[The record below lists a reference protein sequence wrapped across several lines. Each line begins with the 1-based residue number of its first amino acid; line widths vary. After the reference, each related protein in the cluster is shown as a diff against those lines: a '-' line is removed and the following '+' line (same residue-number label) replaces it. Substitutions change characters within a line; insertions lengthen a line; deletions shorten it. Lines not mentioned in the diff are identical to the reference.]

1 MTQTVEWKWFGVM
14 NIPDTQNSKVTDPS
28 LTQLRRAARIAVLP
42 PSGNPGAGREMPGR
56 GPLDLRRRPM
66 GYRAFFLL
74 FGFTAYLLTA
84 GCATAP
90 KSPLIEAASKGQ
102 PQTAQKLIQDG
113 AKIDEADQQG
123 WTPLLYAVYHG
134 QTETARILI
143 DRGASVNIPDPQGWT
158 PLMYATGYGHPEIS
172 GMLIR
177 SGADINAKNLYGE
190 TALHQSVRNMDSKMT
205 KLLVENGAD
214 INIQDSSGT
223 TALHRAA
230 QNYYHD
236 KESAEQLMNCLLNKD
251 PDTNLKDG
259 SGWTALRYAIYYRN
273 VEVTAAIRKKTCF
286 AEEIGALAWGE
297 ALKVPSYYVPEAEMY
312 DIAAAGE
319 KTFKTAVSDCNLLV
333 IPAKTGL
340 LIATG
345 PLGYAVGM
353 GIDKL
358 IVKNK
363 FVSCMERMGFNC
375 VKNCSD

>member
-1 MTQTVEWKWFGVM
+1 MRYR
-14 NIPDTQNSKVTDPS
+14 S
-28 LTQLRRAARIAVLP
+28 L
-42 PSGNPGAGREMPGR
+42 
-56 GPLDLRRRPM
+56 
-66 GYRAFFLL
+66 FL
-74 FGFTAYLLTA
+74 FWGFTVYLLTA

-90 KSPLIEAASKGQ
+90 KTPLIEAASKGQ
-102 PQTAQKLIQDG
+102 PQMAQKLIQEG
-113 AKIDEADQQG
+113 ARIDEADQHG
-123 WTPLLYAVYHG
+123 WTPLFYAVYHG

-143 DRGASVNIPDPQGWT
+143 DRGARVNIPDPQGWT
-158 PLMYATGYGHPEIS
+158 PLMYATGYGYPEIA

-177 SGADINAKNLYGE
+177 SGADVNARNLYGE
-190 TALHQSVRNMDSKMT
+190 TALHQSVRNMDHKMT
-205 KLLVENGAD
+205 KLLVESGAD
-214 INIQDSSGT
+214 VNIQDSSGT

-230 QNYYHD
+230 QSYHD
-236 KESAEQLMNCLLNKD
+236 DESAEQLLNCLLNKN

-273 VEVTAAIRKKTCF
+273 VGVTAAIRRKTGF

-312 DIAAAGE
+312 DIAAADE
-319 KTFKTAVSDCNLLV
+319 KPFKTATSDCNLLV

-353 GIDKL
+353 GIDKV
-358 IVKNK
+358 IVKDK

-375 VKNCSD
+375 VKNCSDSAGSSFPTRSAEQESGRR